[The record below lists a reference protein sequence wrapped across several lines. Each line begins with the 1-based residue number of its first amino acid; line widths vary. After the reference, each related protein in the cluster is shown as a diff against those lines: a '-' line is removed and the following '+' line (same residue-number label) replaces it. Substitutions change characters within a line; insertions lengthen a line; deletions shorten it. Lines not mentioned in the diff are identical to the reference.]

1 MILAIALL
9 LALSPAAYG
18 GQPQD
23 QTEDAKKQEKEAQK
37 QQEKENKKRNK
48 EAWEREKAA
57 KKQQEKAAKEQEEA
71 RKQQEKEARK
81 REKEARKQQK
91 EQKPEEVKK
100 EEKQKEP
107 KPEKVKKE
115 EEPKEPKEA
124 KVETKKEVMP
134 TGTPVLWKDPGD
146 ISSRDLYL
154 GPGGEAMKPDLTSVT
169 FIETETGGYS
179 VKYRVRDGSGKIWV
193 VKVGKEAQ
201 PETTSVRLLWA
212 MGYVSEIS
220 YLVPC
225 VHIAGAPAP
234 RYKVERCEGD
244 GFANARFEARPESA
258 DRTVE
263 WEWSNNPFAGTREFK
278 GLVILMGLLN
288 NWDLKTSNNKII
300 AVKDEATGQT
310 ELQYVISD
318 LGATFGKT
326 GGFISH
332 NRNQPDDYIK
342 SGFVKGVSG
351 NTVKFAYGG
360 KSGSL
365 FDNITVD
372 DARWIGGMLARLT
385 DKQIADAFRAA
396 NYDAATV
403 QLLTGAV
410 RGKIN
415 ELVNLQGGSA
425 ASSR

>member
-18 GQPQD
+18 GQQD
-23 QTEDAKKQEKEAQK
+23 QTKDANEQEKEAQK
-37 QQEKENKKRNK
+37 QHEE
-48 EAWEREKAA
+48 A
-57 KKQQEKAAKEQEEA
+57 KKQQEKEDKKREKEARKQQEEAQKQQEEA
-71 RKQQEKEARK
+71 RKQQEKEAKK
-81 REKEARKQQK
+81 REKEAKT
-91 EQKPEEVKK
+91 EVKK
-100 EEKQKEP
+100 EEKTGVEKED
-107 KPEKVKKE
+107 KV
-115 EEPKEPKEA
+115 KEA
-124 KVETKKEVMP
+124 KVETKKDVMP

-146 ISSRDLYL
+146 ISARDLYL

-225 VHIAGAPAP
+225 VHISGAPAP

-263 WEWSNNPFAGTREFK
+263 WEWSNNPFAGTKEFK

-332 NRNQPDDYIK
+332 NRNQPDDYVK
-342 SGFVKGVSG
+342 SKFVKGVSG

-365 FDNITVD
+365 FNNITVD
-372 DARWIGGMLARLT
+372 DARWIGGMLSRLS

-415 ELVNLQGGSA
+415 ELVNIQGGSA
-425 ASSR
+425 ASTH